1 MNEIVKQADAEII
14 TAERITKY
22 MEAFGIASQLEKGEK
37 EQFIEIATAFQL
49 NPFKR
54 EIYCIPYGKG
64 EFRKLL
70 IITGYET
77 YLKRAERTGKM
88 DGWSADIEGSGED
101 MVAVVTIYRKDW
113 SRPFIHKAYWSEC
126 KQTTFKDGKQQL
138 NAMWSKMGK
147 FMLKKVATAQAF
159 RLCFPDEFGG
169 MPYTADE
176 LPDNMTA
183 GFNEEPKNITS
194 ESSATRT
201 EQPAL
206 VVQSEKAEAQ
216 TEQSKPESKPADAHM
231 LTEGEVIT
239 GWFWKLSAEQRKQY
253 IPNGCK
259 YEKVNG
265 SWTVIKAA

>member
-1 MNEIVKQADAEII
+1 MNEIVKREDVEII
-14 TAERITKY
+14 TADKIVKY
-22 MEAFGIASQLEKGEK
+22 MDAFGLASQLEKGEK

-64 EFRKLL
+64 EYRKLS

-88 DGWSADIEGSGED
+88 DGWNADIEGTGED

-126 KQTTFKDGKQQL
+126 KQTTYKDNKVQL

-183 GFNEEPKNITS
+183 GFNETKNITE

-201 EQPAL
+201 DASAPP
-206 VVQSEKAEAQ
+206 VQSEKTESQSEQMMLSQGEALIAGHWIWAVAKD
-216 TEQSKPESKPADAHM
+216 E
-231 LTEGEVIT
+231 
-239 GWFWKLSAEQRKQY
+239 RKRFLPQ
-253 IPNGCK
+253 GCRI
-259 YEKVNG
+259 EKVG
-265 SWTVIKAA
+265 SVWTVTAAA

>member
-1 MNEIVKQADAEII
+1 MD
-14 TAERITKY
+14 
-22 MEAFGIASQLEKGEK
+22 AFGIATQLEDGEK
-37 EQFIEIATAFQL
+37 KQFIEIATAFQL

-54 EIYCIPYGKG
+54 EIYYIPYGKG
-64 EFRKLL
+64 EYRKLS

-126 KQTTFKDGKQQL
+126 KQTTYKDNKQQL
-138 NAMWSKMGK
+138 NAMWTKMGK

-194 ESSATRT
+194 ESSATRV
-201 EQPAL
+201 EQPKTETSEQENKSIPEER
-206 VVQSEKAEAQ
+206 VVG
-216 TEQSKPESKPADAHM
+216 
-231 LTEGEVIT
+231 EGEILKPDH
-239 GWFWKLSAEQRKQY
+239 WFWK
-253 IPNGCK
+253 IPGTERSKYMPEGCK
-259 YEKVNG
+259 LGKVDG
-265 SWTVIKAA
+265 SWTIIKAA